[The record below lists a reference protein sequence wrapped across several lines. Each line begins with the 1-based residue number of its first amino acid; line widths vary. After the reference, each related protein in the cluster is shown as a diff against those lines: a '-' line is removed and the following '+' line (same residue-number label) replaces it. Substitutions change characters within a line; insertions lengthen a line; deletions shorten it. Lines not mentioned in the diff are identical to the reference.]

1 MASIFAN
8 QEEIMKKTVLF
19 LIALATISVVFA
31 QKTKSKK
38 DYTKIL
44 SRPGDHIMIQLT
56 SDHWI
61 GTPDSIKS
69 RMTGISRGANFY
81 IMLDKPFKNNPQM
94 SVAFGVGIGTSNI
107 YFKNTNVDIKSTS
120 TMLPFTNLDST
131 NHFKA
136 YKLTTAYLEAPIEL
150 RFSADPENDGKSF
163 KAALGIKV
171 GTILN
176 AHTKG
181 KTLLTKSGSTLDSYT
196 EKESSKHFFNST
208 RLAATARIGYGKLS
222 LFGSYQINSIFKDG
236 VAPNT
241 QLLQVG
247 LCISG
252 L

>member
-1 MASIFAN
+1 
-8 QEEIMKKTVLF
+8 MKKTVLV
-19 LIALATISVVFA
+19 LIALATIPAAFS
-31 QKTKSKK
+31 QKTNLLK
-38 DYTKIL
+38 D
-44 SRPGDHIMIQLT
+44 RPGDHIMIELT
-56 SDHWI
+56 SDHWM

-69 RMTGISRGANFY
+69 RMTGIPRGANVY
-81 IMLDKPFKNNPQM
+81 IMLDKPFKNSPQL
-94 SVAFGVGIGTSNI
+94 SVGFGIGIGTSNI
-107 YFKNTNVDIKSTS
+107 YFKNTNVDIKST
-120 TMLPFTNLDST
+120 TTLLPFTHLDST
-131 NHFKA
+131 DHFKSF
-136 YKLTTAYLEAPIEL
+136 KLTTAFLEAPIEL
-150 RFSADPENDGKSF
+150 RYSSNPENDGKSL

-171 GTILN
+171 GTMLN

-181 KTLLTKSGSTLDSYT
+181 STLVNKSGTTLDTYT

-236 VAPNT
+236 VAPNI